1 MVIHSSVLE
10 LIGNTPIIKA
20 QRLDTGL
27 CDLFLKLESANPG
40 GSIKDR
46 VGLSMI
52 EAAECRGHI
61 KPGATLVDGAA
72 SSTSMGLAFVARQKG
87 YRLILVVPD
96 NMGWE
101 KISNLKAMGAEVIL
115 TRSDVS
121 KGHPEHYQDLAENW
135 QPRHQAPTSLISLE
149 MRTIQLRMSSVL
161 VRRF

>member
-52 EAAECRGHI
+52 EAAECQVI
-61 KPGATLVDGAA
+61 
-72 SSTSMGLAFVARQKG
+72 SSRVLRWLMGLPA
-87 YRLILVVPD
+87 VPV
-96 NMGWE
+96 WAW
-101 KISNLKAMGAEVIL
+101 LL
-115 TRSDVS
+115 
-121 KGHPEHYQDLAENW
+121 
-135 QPRHQAPTSLISLE
+135 
-149 MRTIQLRMSSVL
+149 
-161 VRRF
+161 